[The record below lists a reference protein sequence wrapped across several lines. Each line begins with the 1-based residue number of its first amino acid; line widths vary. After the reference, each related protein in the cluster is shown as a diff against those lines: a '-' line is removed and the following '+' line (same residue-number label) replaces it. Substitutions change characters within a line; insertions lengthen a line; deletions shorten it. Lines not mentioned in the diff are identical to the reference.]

1 LVVSVTVR
9 FPSSVFKTG
18 SGEAGGRVEL
28 RKDLPDGTAVIRL
41 LSDLVTT
48 YPGFR
53 EAVFNPESGTV
64 NEQIGVVLND
74 TLLTFAEITET
85 TLNDSDTLTIV
96 PIYAG
101 G

>member
-1 LVVSVTVR
+1 VVSVMVR
-9 FPSSVFKTG
+9 FPYFVFEVWR
-18 SGEAGGRVEL
+18 GEAGGQMEL
-28 RKDLPDGTAVIRL
+28 RKDLPDGTAVMRL
-41 LSDLVTT
+41 LSDLVTA

-53 EAVFNPESGTV
+53 EAVFNPDSGTV

-85 TLNDSDTLTIV
+85 TLNDGDTLTIV